1 MAEPL
6 SSRKRSLE
14 HASEEEEPKKKV
26 VAVDCIILL
35 ADAHTHFTL
44 HQIKTQSKKKRPG
57 FDEEIFSETSY
68 FIDNGKH
75 LFCKYVC
82 TYCCKVFWS
91 KVVGTGLPPSLE
103 MRCWKVVYVTYA
115 SA

>member
-6 SSRKRSLE
+6 FSRKRPLE
-14 HASEEEEPKKKV
+14 HASEEEEKDIPKKKV
-26 VAVDCIILL
+26 DAADCIILL
-35 ADAHTHFTL
+35 ADAHAHFTL
-44 HQIKTQSKKKRPG
+44 HQIKTRSKKKRPG

-82 TYCCKVFWS
+82 TY
-91 KVVGTGLPPSLE
+91 
-103 MRCWKVVYVTYA
+103 Y
-115 SA
+115 

>member
-6 SSRKRSLE
+6 SSRKRPLE

-75 LFCKYVC
+75 FFCKYVC
-82 TYCCKVFWS
+82 IPTAAKCFGAKLWVLASHPAS
-91 KVVGTGLPPSLE
+91 K
-103 MRCWKVVYVTYA
+103 
-115 SA
+115 